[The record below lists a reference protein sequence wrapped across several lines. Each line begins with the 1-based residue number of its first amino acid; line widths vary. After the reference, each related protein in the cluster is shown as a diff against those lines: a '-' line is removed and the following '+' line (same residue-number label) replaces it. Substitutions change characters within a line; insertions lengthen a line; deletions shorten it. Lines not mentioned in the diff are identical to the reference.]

1 VEDRNGTAK
10 KVILGTDVSIYEERC
25 SLNETDELKLK
36 TILESKGMVSYP
48 PLSRATSEE
57 TKEI

>member
-10 KVILGTDVSIYEERC
+10 KVILGNDVSIYEERC

-36 TILESKGMVSYP
+36 TMWRVKG
-48 PLSRATSEE
+48 
-57 TKEI
+57 